1 MSNTSLKDR
10 VRAIDWSSSYTAYG
24 PANDVPELLLQ
35 LTSDDHNEAKIASHK
50 LWCGLCHQHV
60 SMAPAGYLA
69 LPFLLEILDSVDDS
83 IKSEVLD
90 ILWGFAKCC
99 TEVSPN
105 VPKYFE
111 PVRERLISELPRF
124 TLLSE
129 HSDESISFYSSE
141 IIQSLNETWSC

>member
-60 SMAPAGYLA
+60 SIAPAGYLA
-69 LPFLLEILDSVDDS
+69 LPFLLETLDSVDDS
-83 IKSEVLD
+83 IKSEILEYIVGVCQVL
-90 ILWGFAKCC
+90 
-99 TEVSPN
+99 
-105 VPKYFE
+105 Y
-111 PVRERLISELPRF
+111 
-124 TLLSE
+124 
-129 HSDESISFYSSE
+129 
-141 IIQSLNETWSC
+141 